1 MFKRIIKGDRD
12 YLKKKRT
19 RVIVLTII
27 YFAAA
32 LSVFLI
38 GYITTG
44 SKRNLLTVVA
54 VLGLLPACKST
65 VNMIMFL
72 RAKGC
77 SQDVANLIEEHSGR
91 LISMFDM
98 YFTSYSKNFSISH
111 MVVENKVIIGLTEDV
126 KFDSKAFNEHIE
138 TMLKNAGHNNLT
150 ISVTDS
156 VDKYLVMLD
165 NMNSELYPEDEKIK
179 KDDEIR
185 ISLYEISL

>member
-138 TMLKNAGHNNLT
+138 TMLKNAGHNNVT
-150 ISVTDS
+150 VSVTDS

>member
-12 YLKKKRT
+12 YLKKKRA

-138 TMLKNAGHNNLT
+138 TMLKNAGHNNVT

>member
-138 TMLKNAGHNNLT
+138 TMLKNAGHNNVT

>member
-1 MFKRIIKGDRD
+1 MKKIIKGDRD

-19 RVIVLTII
+19 RVIILTII
-27 YFAAA
+27 YFVAA

-44 SKRNLLTVVA
+44 TKRNLLTVVA
-54 VLGLLPACKST
+54 VLGLLPACKSV

-72 RAKGC
+72 QAKGC
-77 SQDVANLIEEHSGR
+77 SESAASKIEEHAGR

-98 YFTSYSKNFSISH
+98 YFTSYSKNFSVSH
-111 MVVENKVIIGLTEDV
+111 MVVDNKVVIGYTEDE

-138 TMLKNAGHNNLT
+138 TMLKNAGHNIVT
-150 ISVTDS
+150 ISVTDNI
-156 VDKYLVMLD
+156 DKYIEMLD
-165 NMNSELYPEDEKIK
+165 NINKEAEPEHIE

>member
-77 SQDVANLIEEHSGR
+77 SQEVANLIEEHSGR

-138 TMLKNAGHNNLT
+138 TMLKNAGHNNVT

>member
-77 SQDVANLIEEHSGR
+77 SQEVSNLIEEHSGR

-138 TMLKNAGHNNLT
+138 TMLKNAGHNNVT